1 MQTAIYVLLIVWL
14 NGFWASLQPP
24 QTGQSVR
31 IRGICFDVT
40 TAVYLPVR
48 VSAQVQGQTVLLG
61 EADKEGKVDLCLP
74 IAATQITFE
83 SRGYHTVTMPV
94 KVIDTPSDKAAFM
107 FSAYMSKT
115 DSARTWQMTQLALSF
130 SFEQQ
135 AGFKYTIESKS
146 TNPKVYTQRTPH
158 GNNVGAGDYREMHLK
173 NWRVWPSFRVE
184 GAIVGPYRVVVKACD
199 DRVVLDETFTVG
211 EGITFKELIP
221 REAPTTSA
229 TSPVGS
235 LDKPI
240 SMPQNRLL
248 FFGQS
253 RYELTNEAEVQLD
266 SISTLLIAQPDWK
279 ITITGHTE
287 NLGERKLNITLS
299 EYRAR
304 RVASYLRQKGIA
316 EGRMRV
322 DWKGPGEGGR
332 DQSRNRRVV
341 VQFSEN

>member
-1 MQTAIYVLLIVWL
+1 MQTAIYALFISWL
-14 NGFWASLQPP
+14 NGFWTSPQLP
-24 QTGQSVR
+24 QTSQSVR

-61 EADKEGKVDLCLP
+61 EANKEGLIDLCLP
-74 IAATQITFE
+74 VAAKQITFE

-94 KVIDTPSDKAAFM
+94 KVIETPSDKAAFT

-115 DSARTWQMTQLALSF
+115 DSARTWQMTQLSLSLNAD
-130 SFEQQ
+130 QQ
-135 AGFKYTIESKS
+135 ADLLLAVEPSRPTGKPRIRE
-146 TNPKVYTQRTPH
+146 TPH
-158 GNNVGAGDYREMHLK
+158 GYRTPDGLRLPLK
-173 NWRVWPSFRVE
+173 RWRHWPSFLIE
-184 GAIVGPYRVVVKACD
+184 GAVAAPYRAMVSDVNGQI
-199 DRVVLDETFTVG
+199 VLDETFTVG

-248 FFGQS
+248 FFEQS

-287 NLGERKLNITLS
+287 NLGEHKLNIMLS